1 MTDTAV
7 ALPPGVDTPP
17 GGSLREVLAP
27 RPRVIGVY
35 AAAAIAVGLVL
46 LFALPRPHANAVK
59 VINPAKSIAV
69 ARTIPNFPLYLP
81 SPLPAG
87 WYPNSSRFSLDWI
100 GAVLHIGY
108 FAPGGGYIGLEQTTG
123 DNKLVFVS
131 TMSAG
136 AVYDGLVTLDG
147 QVWVHLQS
155 DRKSQDSL
163 AWYGPQSVVV
173 VTGTTT
179 VANLEQFAGSLHV
192 GR

>member
-1 MTDTAV
+1 MTNTMV
-7 ALPPGVDTPP
+7 SPPPGADTPP
-17 GGSLREVLAP
+17 GGLREVLVP
-27 RPRVIGVY
+27 RWRTIGVSVAALV
-35 AAAAIAVGLVL
+35 AAALAL
-46 LFALPRPHANAVK
+46 LLALPRPHPSAVK

-81 SPLPAG
+81 APLPAG

-108 FAPGGGYIGLEQTTG
+108 LAPGGGYVGLEQTTG
-123 DNKLVFVS
+123 ANKRVFVS

-136 AVYDGLVTLDG
+136 AVFDGLVTVDG
-147 QVWVHLQS
+147 MVWTHLQS
-155 DRKSQDSL
+155 DRKTQDSL
-163 AWYGPQSVVV
+163 VWYGPRSVVV

-179 VANLEQFAGSLHV
+179 VANLERFAASLHV